1 MRVIPLTE
9 KKQVIFICTFNSVRS
24 QMAEGIL
31 RHLYGDSYEVTSA
44 GVAPAGVNPFA
55 IAVLKEKGIDISHQ
69 KSRSVMQ
76 FRGQN
81 FDYMVTLCDDAKLK
95 CTIPLQ
101 GTRTIHRP
109 FTSPS
114 EMSENQEKVMAGFRS
129 LRDEMWR
136 FIEITFRPFVPDD

>member
-1 MRVIPLTE
+1 VIAMTE
-9 KKQVIFICTFNSVRS
+9 KKRVVFVCTFNSVRS

-31 RHLYGDSYEVTSA
+31 RHLYGDMYDVTSA
-44 GVAPAGVNPFA
+44 GVAPAGLNPFA
-55 IAVLKEKGIDISHQ
+55 VAVMKEKGIDISGQ

-76 FRGQN
+76 FRGQD
-81 FDYMVTLCDDAKLK
+81 FDYLVTLCDDVKHK

-109 FTSPS
+109 FVSPS
-114 EMSENQEKVMAGFRS
+114 EVNDDQEKVMAGFRS

-136 FIEITFRPFVPDD
+136 FIEITFRPFVPED